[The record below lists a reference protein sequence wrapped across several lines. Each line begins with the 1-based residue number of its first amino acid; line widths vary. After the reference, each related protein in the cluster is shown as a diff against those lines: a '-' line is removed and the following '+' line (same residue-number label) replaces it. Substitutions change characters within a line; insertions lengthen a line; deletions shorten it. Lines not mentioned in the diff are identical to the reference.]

1 MDTAAEVEADMVD
14 MVDTV
19 DTADTGDM
27 EADIADMV
35 ADTADMV
42 EAAERDTEKVF
53 ANVFA
58 VSAIH
63 LTYLLTNNLY
73 RIEMELGLFCFFL
86 R

>member
-14 MVDTV
+14 MVDT
-19 DTADTGDM
+19 ADTGDT
-27 EADIADMV
+27 EDTEDMV

-73 RIEMELGLFCFFL
+73 RIEMELRLFCFFL

>member
-14 MVDTV
+14 MV

-53 ANVFA
+53 ANVVA

-73 RIEMELGLFCFFL
+73 RIEMELRLFCFFL

>member
-58 VSAIH
+58 VSAIY
-63 LTYLLTNNLY
+63 LTYLLRNNLY
-73 RIEMELGLFCFFL
+73 RIEMKLGLFCFFL

>member
-14 MVDTV
+14 MVDT
-19 DTADTGDM
+19 ADTGDT
-27 EADIADMV
+27 EDMV

-42 EAAERDTEKVF
+42 EAAEKDTEKVF

-73 RIEMELGLFCFFL
+73 RIEMELRLFCFFL

>member
-14 MVDTV
+14 MVDT
-19 DTADTGDM
+19 ADTGDT
-27 EADIADMV
+27 EDMV

-73 RIEMELGLFCFFL
+73 RIEMELRLFCFFL

>member
-14 MVDTV
+14 MV